1 MFRTEVS
8 GFCFPTCLNE
18 ILQILKDEHEK
29 HHQGEQMPRH
39 RPRSANQRL
48 RGNEQEATA
57 TSQSGAVVV
66 RAYMETVLG
75 AERLN
80 SLHLT
85 DDTIRKKAASSANTL
100 ETRERWKQELDLS
113 KRRIESVII
122 RQQSRDDEAAL
133 FEVETTTRTQG

>member
-1 MFRTEVS
+1 
-8 GFCFPTCLNE
+8 
-18 ILQILKDEHEK
+18 
-29 HHQGEQMPRH
+29 
-39 RPRSANQRL
+39 
-48 RGNEQEATA
+48 
-57 TSQSGAVVV
+57 
-66 RAYMETVLG
+66 METVLG